1 MFKDG
6 CLAIVL
12 GIILA
17 SGRGASAANASAP
30 SSHPPETHPP
40 GGVAVDGVNLEWRA
54 TLPELTPLPDGAV
67 SVYIP
72 GYAQSDA
79 PSLPQL
85 PITTTLLALPAGA
98 RPTLEIIAIEETDL
112 PLTGVLRRAPR
123 PAGVL
128 RDAAGDIVGGAY
140 AEDGEMACS
149 ETAGCP
155 DPVDPPL
162 TLTPIGALRGVP
174 LARLAFSP
182 VRPVAGRLRV
192 STYLRVFVRF
202 NVAGSPTLAPISP
215 ESAPADSLLAILKR
229 SVINPEQVRPAP
241 AASVSMARP
250 QGASPRALV
259 SANQPGLTELT
270 YASLVAIGFPL
281 AGVDPQRLRLTRA
294 GVEIAL
300 QWDGNPN
307 ASFEPSER
315 LLFYA
320 APRFSRWTSED
331 VYTLSVGDLPGLRMA
346 SRPANPAPQPP
357 GIAWMAQTYE
367 INALYMPVC
376 YCGRMPLGRDGDP
389 WTWDDV
395 RQPDRAHPVYT
406 IGGLPALNTTQ
417 AATLT
422 LWLISYTDLPDVA
435 PDHRVDVSLNGRGLG
450 QIAWDGQRAI
460 TASLVITPG
469 VLIGANNALS
479 LSLPGVGSIV
489 EGMWLDAFAL
499 RYARN
504 ADAAGSSLAFAGD
517 AAPRAYTL
525 GLTETSGLRGY
536 DVTNP
541 EAPISLAGLNAA
553 PLLLTDP
560 SSGGGRSYLLTSAA
574 AIQAPS
580 RLRLV
585 AERQPVSGA
594 DEIIL
599 SPAAFMP
606 ALTDLIALRQSQ
618 GLTVVVEDLQA
629 VYDAF
634 DGRPTPEAIRA
645 YLQDAYAGW
654 NPRPTYVLLV
664 GDGNYDPKRYR
675 ASSKETLLPP
685 YLADVDPWMGETAA
699 DNRYALLDG
708 DPDIL
713 PDVLIGRL
721 PVNTI
726 TETQTVV
733 DKIVRYQMN
742 PEPGA
747 WSGTIGLVAD
757 DSDEGGDFA
766 ADAAHIAAAH
776 VPPPLVV
783 RAIYYAPPITTV
795 PATQQA
801 ILARWNAGA
810 GVIFYTGHSSVRQW
824 AAERL
829 FHRDDVAALRNGR
842 RLPVVLEMTC
852 FTGFF
857 HEPNGTT
864 LDETLVRAAEGGAVA
879 VWGASGLGVAAGH
892 QQLAEGFL
900 DSLYQRHEGTLG
912 AGTLSGRLK
921 LVASG
926 SSALD
931 LVDTF
936 NLLGDPAT
944 RLNASP
950 VTWAKTWFLPAIW
963 R

>member
-1 MFKDG
+1 MEG
-6 CLAIVL
+6 L
-12 GIILA
+12 
-17 SGRGASAANASAP
+17 S
-30 SSHPPETHPP
+30 
-40 GGVAVDGVNLEWRA
+40 LEWRA
-54 TLPELTPLPDGAV
+54 TLPELIRRADGAV
-67 SVYIP
+67 DVYIP

-79 PSLPQL
+79 PGLPQL
-85 PITTTLLALPAGA
+85 PITTTLLVLPPGA
-98 RPTLEIIAIEETDL
+98 RPTLEVIQIEETDL
-112 PLTGVLRRAPR
+112 PLTGALRRAPR

-128 RDAAGDIVGGAY
+128 RNAAGDIIGGAY
-140 AEDGEMACS
+140 ADGGEMPCL

-155 DPVDPPL
+155 DPIDPPL
-162 TLTPIGALRGVP
+162 TLTPLGTVRGVSV
-174 LARLAFSP
+174 ARLTFAP
-182 VRPVAGRLRV
+182 VRQVAGVLRIT
-192 STYLRVFVRF
+192 TYLRVVVRF
-202 NVAGSPTLAPISP
+202 NVDASLAPDPSA
-215 ESAPADSLLAILKR
+215 SAPADPLLAVLKR
-229 SVINPEQVRPAP
+229 SVINPEQVKPAP
-241 AASVSMARP
+241 LPLVTPARP
-250 QGASPRALV
+250 QTLSPRALV
-259 SANQPGLTELT
+259 AVAQPGLTELT
-270 YASLVAIGFPL
+270 YASLAAIGFPL

-307 ASFEPSER
+307 TSFEPGER
-315 LLFYA
+315 LLFHA
-320 APRFSRWTSED
+320 APRFSRWTTED
-331 VYTLSVGDLPGLRMA
+331 VYALSIGDLPGLRMA
-346 SRPANPAPQPP
+346 SRAANPAPQPA
-357 GIAWMAQTYE
+357 GIAWMTQTYE
-367 INALYMPVC
+367 SNGLYTPVC
-376 YCGRMPLGRDGDP
+376 FCGPIPLGRDGDP

-395 RQPDRAHPVYT
+395 RQPDRAGPVYA

-422 LWLISYTDLPDVA
+422 LWLISYTDLQGIA
-435 PDHRVDVSLNGRGLG
+435 PDHRVDVSLNGRSLG
-450 QIAWDGQRAI
+450 RIEWDGRQAI
-460 TASLVITPG
+460 TATMAITPG
-469 VLIGANNALS
+469 VLIATNNALS

-499 RYARN
+499 RYARSTV
-504 ADAAGSSLAFAGD
+504 AAGSSLSFTGD
-517 AAPRAYTL
+517 ATPRAYTV
-525 GLTETSGLRGY
+525 GLTSTAGLRGY
-536 DVTNP
+536 DVSNP
-541 EAPISLAGLNAA
+541 DTPISLSGLNAA
-553 PLLLTDP
+553 PITLTDP
-560 SSGGGRSYLLTSAA
+560 SGGGGRSYLLTSAA
-574 AIQAPS
+574 AMRAPA
-580 RLRLV
+580 RLRL
-585 AERQPVSGA
+585 ATELQPVSGA
-594 DEIIL
+594 DEVIL
-599 SPAAFMP
+599 SPAAFVP
-606 ALTDLIALRQSQ
+606 ALTDLVALRQSQ

-634 DGRPTPEAIRA
+634 GGRPTPEAIQA
-645 YLQDAYAGW
+645 YLQTAYNTW

-675 ASSKETLLPP
+675 VSSKETLLPP

-708 DPDIL
+708 GADVL

-726 TETQTVV
+726 TETHTVV
-733 DKIVRYQMN
+733 DKIVRYEMS
-742 PEPGA
+742 PEPGG
-747 WSGTIGLVAD
+747 WNGTIGFIAD
-757 DSDEGGDFA
+757 DADEAGDFA
-766 ADAAHIAAAH
+766 ADAAQLATGYVASPF
-776 VPPPLVV
+776 VS
-783 RAIYYAPPITTV
+783 RTIYYTPPATSV

-810 GVIFYTGHSSVRQW
+810 GLILYSGHSSVRQW

-829 FHRDDVAALRNGR
+829 FHRDDVAGLRNGG

-892 QQLAEGFL
+892 QQLAGGFMA
-900 DSLYQRHEGTLG
+900 SMYERHEGTLG

-944 RLNASP
+944 RLN
-950 VTWAKTWFLPAIW
+950 VTLVPWANTWYLPALW

>member
-1 MFKDG
+1 MEG
-6 CLAIVL
+6 L
-12 GIILA
+12 
-17 SGRGASAANASAP
+17 S
-30 SSHPPETHPP
+30 
-40 GGVAVDGVNLEWRA
+40 LEWRA
-54 TLPELTPLPDGAV
+54 TLPELTRLSDGALDV
-67 SVYIP
+67 RIP
-72 GYAQSDA
+72 GYAISDA
-79 PSLPQL
+79 PGLPQL
-85 PITTTLLALPAGA
+85 PISTTLVALPAGA
-98 RPTLEIIAIEETDL
+98 RPSLEIVEVEETDL
-112 PLTGVLRRAPR
+112 PLTGALRRAPR

-140 AEDGEMACS
+140 ADDGATTCPEA
-149 ETAGCP
+149 AGCP
-155 DPVDPPL
+155 GPLDPPL
-162 TLTPIGALRGVP
+162 TLAPLGTARGVSLATLSFAPVRQVAGALRVT
-174 LARLAFSP
+174 
-182 VRPVAGRLRV
+182 
-192 STYLRVFVRF
+192 TYLRAVVRF
-202 NVAGSPTLAPISP
+202 NVAAVEPSAAAISSQSGLTDP
-215 ESAPADSLLAILKR
+215 LLDVLRR
-229 SVINPEQVRPAP
+229 SVINPAQVNPAP
-241 AASVSMARP
+241 PPSVAMTRP
-250 QGASPRALV
+250 QIASPRALV
-259 SANQPGLTELT
+259 SVSQSGLTELT
-270 YASLVAIGFPL
+270 YASLAAIGFPL

-294 GVEIAL
+294 GAEIAL

-331 VYTLSVGDLPGLRMA
+331 VYALSVGDLSGLRMA
-346 SRPANPAPQPP
+346 SRPANPAPQAP

-367 INALYMPVC
+367 INALYTPVC
-376 YCGRMPLGRDGDP
+376 YCGRMPLGRDGDA

-395 RQPDRAHPVYT
+395 RQPDRAHPVYA

-479 LSLPGVGSIV
+479 LTLPGVGSIV
-489 EGMWLDAFAL
+489 EGIWLDAFAL

-517 AAPRAYTL
+517 AAPRAYTV
-525 GLTETSGLRGY
+525 GLTDTAGLRGY
-536 DVTNP
+536 DVTHP
-541 EAPISLAGLNAA
+541 DTPISLSGLTAA
-553 PLLLTDP
+553 PITLTDP
-560 SSGGGRSYLLTSAA
+560 ISGGGRSYFLTSATA
-574 AIQAPS
+574 VHAPA
-580 RLRLV
+580 RLRL
-585 AERQPVSGA
+585 AAALQPVSGA

-599 SPAAFMP
+599 SPALFAP
-606 ALTDLIALRQSQ
+606 ALTDLVALRQSQ
-618 GLTVVVEDLQA
+618 GLTVVVENLQA

-634 DGRPTPEAIRA
+634 DGRPLPEAIQA
-645 YLQDAYAGW
+645 YLQSAYDTW
-654 NPRPTYVLLV
+654 NPRPTFVLLV

-708 DPDIL
+708 APDIL

-733 DKIVRYQMN
+733 DKIVRYETN
-742 PEPGA
+742 PEPGG
-747 WSGTIGLVAD
+747 WNGTIAFIAD
-757 DSDEGGDFA
+757 DADAGGDFA
-766 ADAAHIAAAH
+766 ADAAQLAADH
-776 VPPPLVV
+776 VSSPFVS
-783 RAIYYAPPITTV
+783 RAIYYTPPTTTV

-810 GVIFYTGHSSVRQW
+810 GLISYFGHSSVRQW
-824 AAERL
+824 AVERL
-829 FHRDDVAALRNGR
+829 FHRDDVAALRNGH

-879 VWGASGLGVAAGH
+879 VWGASGLGVAVGH
-892 QQLAEGFL
+892 QQLAAGFL
-900 DSLYQRHEGTLG
+900 ASLYARHEGTLG

-921 LVASG
+921 LEASG

-936 NLLGDPAT
+936 NLLGDPAM
-944 RLNASP
+944 RLN
-950 VTWAKTWFLPAIW
+950 VTLVLWATTRFLPAVW